1 MKFQLKALAA
11 ALALVAAVPAQAAI
25 DSTVTGNGSLI
36 LTVFDSANN
45 ISALFDLGLNYADF
59 SLTGTSF
66 PASNALSANYTW
78 NLTANGLNNGKQ
90 GDYATA
96 WSTFAA
102 TANEAGASWAVVAAD
117 NLGAGA
123 GSRGFISTIANSAA
137 PVATLNSNQTVA
149 IGGNLAVYTDAAG
162 VAGVD
167 AGNYSNHATSLNGAN
182 VSLINTNGYYL
193 PYYLADKNNNTGA
206 IAIGAINSS
215 LDVIQRTTGASGIV
229 QSSQTIFGNGA
240 KFTLTSAGQLSYT
253 TLTAPIP
260 EADTWAMM
268 LLGLG
273 FMGFVARRKQA

>member
-11 ALALVAAVPAQAAI
+11 ALALVAVVPAQAAL
-25 DSTVTGNGSLI
+25 DSTGTGNGSLV

-45 ISALFDLGLNYADF
+45 ISALFDLGLNYSDF
-59 SLTGTSF
+59 NLSSTNF
-66 PASNALSANYTW
+66 PASNALTANYAW
-78 NLTANGLNNGKQ
+78 DLTANGLNNGIQ

-117 NLGAGA
+117 NLGAGV

-137 PVATLNSNQTVA
+137 PVAALNSNLTVA

-162 VAGVD
+162 VAAVQ
-167 AGNYSNHATSLNGAN
+167 NHSTALNGAN
-182 VSLINTNGYYL
+182 VSLINTAGYYL

-215 LDVIQRTTGASGIV
+215 LDVIQRTVGANSLA

-253 TLTAPIP
+253 TLAPVP

>member
-11 ALALVAAVPAQAAI
+11 ALALVAAVPAQAAL
-25 DSTVTGNGSLI
+25 DATQTGNGSLI

-45 ISALFDLGLNYADF
+45 ISALFDLGFNYSDF
-59 SLTGTSF
+59 SLAGSSF
-66 PASNALSANYTW
+66 PASNALTANYTW
-78 NLTANGLNNGKQ
+78 DLTANGLNNGKQ

-102 TANEAGASWAVVAAD
+102 TANEAGASWAVVAGD

-123 GSRGFISTIANSAA
+123 GSRGYISTFTNTSVLG
-137 PVATLNSNQTVA
+137 PLNSSSTVA
-149 IGGNLAVYTDAAG
+149 AVGNLALYTDAAG
-162 VAGVD
+162 VAAVQ
-167 AGNYSNHATSLNGAN
+167 NHSTTANGGS
-182 VSLINTNGYYL
+182 VSLISTAGYYL
-193 PYYLADKNNNTGA
+193 PYYLADKNNNSGE

-215 LDVIQRTTGASGIV
+215 LDVIQRTNGASNLI
-229 QSSQTIFGNGA
+229 QATNTIFTGA
-240 KFTLTSAGQLSYT
+240 KFTLTSAGQLTYV
-253 TLTAPIP
+253 TAVP

>member
-25 DSTVTGNGSLI
+25 DSSATGNGSLI
-36 LTVFDSANN
+36 LTVFDSGNN
-45 ISALFDLGLNYADF
+45 ISALFDLGLNYSDF
-59 SLTGTSF
+59 SLAGSSF
-66 PASNALSANYTW
+66 PASNAQTANYTW
-78 NLTANGLNNGKQ
+78 DLTANGLNNGKQ

-123 GSRGFISTIANSAA
+123 GSRGYISTFTNTGVLG
-137 PVATLNSNQTVA
+137 PLNSSSTVA
-149 IGGNLAVYTDAAG
+149 ALGILGVYTDAAG
-162 VAGVD
+162 VAAVQ
-167 AGNYSNHATSLNGAN
+167 NHSTTSNGGS
-182 VSLINTNGYYL
+182 VSLINTAGYYL
-193 PYYLADKNNNTGA
+193 PYYNGDKNNNSGE

-215 LDVIQRTTGASGIV
+215 LDVIQRTNGASNLV
-229 QSSQTIFGNGA
+229 QATNTIFGNGA

-253 TLTAPIP
+253 TVALVP

>member
-11 ALALVAAVPAQAAI
+11 ALALVAAVPAQAALNNPF
-25 DSTVTGNGSLI
+25 TTGNGSLV

-45 ISALFDLGLNYADF
+45 ISALFDLGLNYSDF
-59 SLTGTSF
+59 SIAGTSF
-66 PASNALSANYTW
+66 PASNALTANYSW
-78 NLTANGLNNGKQ
+78 NLTANGLNNGIQ

-102 TANEAGASWAVVAAD
+102 TANEAGASWAVVAGD

-123 GSRGFISTIANSAA
+123 GSRGYISTFTNTGVLGPNNSSVTVQALAN
-137 PVATLNSNQTVA
+137 L
-149 IGGNLAVYTDAAG
+149 GNYTDAAG
-162 VAGVD
+162 VAAVQ
-167 AGNYSNHATSLNGAN
+167 NHSTTANGGS
-182 VSLINTNGYYL
+182 VSLISTAGYYL
-193 PYYLADKNNNTGA
+193 PYYLADKNSNSGE

-215 LDVIQRTTGASGIV
+215 LDVIQRTTGSGNLV
-229 QSSQTIFGNGA
+229 QTTNTIFTDA

-253 TLTAPIP
+253 TVAAVP